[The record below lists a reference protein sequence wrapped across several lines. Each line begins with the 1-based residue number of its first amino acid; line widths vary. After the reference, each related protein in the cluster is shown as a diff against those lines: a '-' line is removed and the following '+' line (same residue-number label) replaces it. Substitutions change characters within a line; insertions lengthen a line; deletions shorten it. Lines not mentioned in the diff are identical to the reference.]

1 QSSIPDPRLSPA
13 LPPSPSP
20 LLPLS
25 LWGVWWHAD
34 WEGDWLERLAW
45 GAWAV
50 TEEVVRGFAYFA
62 LLPTVLGL
70 YWFRGQWRSR
80 PEICLL
86 GILCL
91 LQALILGRVGL
102 VVGYVSER
110 HVLIIVLCGLYWAV
124 WAVLTLPQRWWLA
137 KNRGLRIEDRRSNI
151 EDCKEPSSSI
161 LHPQS
166 SIFDPRSS
174 IISAGIL
181 VIFMLVCL
189 PVCLQPLHAGHVVHR
204 EAGLC

>member
-1 QSSIPDPRLSPA
+1 TVAAALVASPYVAVLGNLTNKPTGQAVMGLARAEIEDRGSRIKDGGSEIRRSFDLQSSIPDPRLSPA

-91 LQALILGRVGL
+91 L
-102 VVGYVSER
+102 
-110 HVLIIVLCGLYWAV
+110 
-124 WAVLTLPQRWWLA
+124 
-137 KNRGLRIEDRRSNI
+137 
-151 EDCKEPSSSI
+151 
-161 LHPQS
+161 
-166 SIFDPRSS
+166 
-174 IISAGIL
+174 
-181 VIFMLVCL
+181 
-189 PVCLQPLHAGHVVHR
+189 
-204 EAGLC
+204 